1 MDCKG
6 WIFVWEATNLGKEA
20 NPLRRILIEEP
31 ASPTCLMHPD
41 TYLNKVIVGTE
52 EGPLYLWNINTGKLL
67 YKFKGWASPVRCCV
81 GSPALDVVGI
91 GCADGKIH
99 LHNLKFDETIVTFSH
114 TTRGAVTA
122 LSFRTDGQPILAAG
136 GSSGIISIWNLEKQK
151 LQGVIKD
158 AHDSAICALHF
169 LPNEPVLLS
178 AGADNSLKMW
188 IFDSNDGEARLLR
201 FRSGHSAPPAFIRY
215 YGNGRHILSAGQDR
229 AFRVFS
235 TIQDQQSRELSQ
247 GHIAKRARKFKFKEE
262 ELKLP
267 PVISFDAAEIR
278 ERDWCNVVTCH
289 VDDTVAYTWRLQ
301 NFVIG
306 EQILKPTASN
316 CGAVKA
322 CAISCCGNFALIGTE
337 EGYLERFNIQSG
349 ISRQV
354 YHDVDLAELKAHW
367 GAIVGIAC
375 DSTNTLIISG
385 GYDMHIKV
393 WNFKSGEVK
402 SRWSVGSPL
411 VKIQFHRGNGLL
423 ATISD
428 DLVLRVYDVIAAR
441 LVRTFR
447 GHNDR
452 VTDLCFSEDGKW
464 ILSSAMDGT
473 IRIWDVVSAKQL
485 DAMHVAEPVT
495 SLSLSPTMDMLA
507 TTHVGHIGIYLWGN
521 RLLYSGIL
529 DYGSVVSGEKVVE
542 VLLPTVSSVDEHSN
556 NNEDEECI
564 KESTVQEIQKN
575 SETSLEGDL
584 LGMCPQIMPDMV
596 TLSLLPKAQWQSLVN
611 LDIIK
616 MRNKPVDPPKKP
628 EKAPFFLPSLPSLSG
643 EPTFVKPNSSENDQ
657 LSKGKEGKK
666 ALSLKKDDS
675 NWDST
680 FVRLLHSCAEA
691 KDFENLLQFLK
702 GLSPSELDMEFQMLR
717 MLDDSDVLDESS
729 LKQLKEIG
737 LILDFLI
744 ESVKAKRDFEFIQA
758 LTRLFLKVHGE
769 TILQQP
775 CLQKKAKVLLN
786 LLSASWERLDNIF
799 QNVRCTLSFLSNAL
813 Y

>member
-1 MDCKG
+1 
-6 WIFVWEATNLGKEA
+6 
-20 NPLRRILIEEP
+20 
-31 ASPTCLMHPD
+31 
-41 TYLNKVIVGTE
+41 
-52 EGPLYLWNINTGKLL
+52 
-67 YKFKGWASPVRCCV
+67 
-81 GSPALDVVGI
+81 
-91 GCADGKIH
+91 
-99 LHNLKFDETIVTFSH
+99 
-114 TTRGAVTA
+114 
-122 LSFRTDGQPILAAG
+122 
-136 GSSGIISIWNLEKQK
+136 
-151 LQGVIKD
+151 
-158 AHDSAICALHF
+158 
-169 LPNEPVLLS
+169 
-178 AGADNSLKMW
+178 
-188 IFDSNDGEARLLR
+188 
-201 FRSGHSAPPAFIRY
+201 
-215 YGNGRHILSAGQDR
+215 
-229 AFRVFS
+229 
-235 TIQDQQSRELSQ
+235 
-247 GHIAKRARKFKFKEE
+247 
-262 ELKLP
+262 
-267 PVISFDAAEIR
+267 
-278 ERDWCNVVTCH
+278 
-289 VDDTVAYTWRLQ
+289 
-301 NFVIG
+301 
-306 EQILKPTASN
+306 
-316 CGAVKA
+316 
-322 CAISCCGNFALIGTE
+322 
-337 EGYLERFNIQSG
+337 
-349 ISRQV
+349 
-354 YHDVDLAELKAHW
+354 
-367 GAIVGIAC
+367 
-375 DSTNTLIISG
+375 
-385 GYDMHIKV
+385 MHIKV

-402 SRWSVGSPL
+402 SRWSVGSPF
-411 VKIQFHRGNGLL
+411 VKIQFHRGN
-423 ATISD
+423 
-428 DLVLRVYDVIAAR
+428 AR

-542 VLLPTVSSVDEHSN
+542 VLLPMVSSADEHSN

-575 SETSLEGDL
+575 SETSLEGEL

-643 EPTFVKPNSSENDQ
+643 EPTFVKPNSLENDQ

-666 ALSLKKDDS
+666 AVSRKKDDS
-675 NWDST
+675 IWDST

-691 KDFENLLQFLK
+691 KDFDNLLQFLK
-702 GLSPSELDMEFQMLR
+702 GLSPSEIDMEFQMLR

-758 LTRLFLKVHGE
+758 LTGLFLKVHGE
-769 TILQQP
+769 TILHVCRRKQR
-775 CLQKKAKVLLN
+775 CYSIFYLQAG
-786 LLSASWERLDNIF
+786 RG
-799 QNVRCTLSFLSNAL
+799 
-813 Y
+813 